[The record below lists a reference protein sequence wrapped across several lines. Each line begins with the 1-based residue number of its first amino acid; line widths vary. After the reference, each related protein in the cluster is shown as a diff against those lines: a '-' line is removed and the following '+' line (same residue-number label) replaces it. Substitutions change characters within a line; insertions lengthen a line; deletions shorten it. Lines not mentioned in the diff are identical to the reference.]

1 MAREMYLAGVSFCQ
15 WAKARGPQCVPNLV
29 NVTLKPCKE
38 LSEMRTFFPF
48 FLFTSS
54 FSFIIIHPFI
64 HPGAHTLEASWT
76 DDCSETFLFRGKQL
90 TGNHGNGLFSSN
102 FVGAVPFGTH
112 LILLVAYIFC
122 RSYLR
127 CSEMLVS
134 PDPTVQ

>member
-1 MAREMYLAGVSFCQ
+1 MWLEKCTWPVSHFVS
-15 WAKARGPQCVPNLV
+15 G
-29 NVTLKPCKE
+29 LKQGDLSVSQILSMLQKNPTKE
-38 LSEMRTFFPF
+38 LSEMIIRPF